1 MTQKFEVVI
10 FSDASLN
17 DGDMEGQMADK
28 IFELPA
34 KSAGPY
40 RIATE
45 LRNHGFSCQI
55 VHLCFYFTKDELE
68 YVCQKYITDETII
81 VGISTTF
88 WNIQDNQRKKDL
100 LKCILTNQKKSKNAR
115 LVVGGTLSAYYK
127 DAIKPDAS
135 FDGFA
140 ESDFL
145 KYALSLKNKS
155 YKKKFEFTESYIEY
169 KENDYVD
176 YQESKVIEIARGCIF
191 KCNFCSY
198 PLNGKKKLDYI
209 KSKETLTQELTY
221 NFEKYGITNYTLSDD
236 TFNDSTEK
244 LEFLHKIFTSLPF
257 KIKFVCYLRLDLI
270 NAHREQ
276 IKILKEMGL
285 IGAFFGIETF
295 NHEAG
300 KHIGKGLHPEK
311 NKQLLYDLKKYY
323 WNDDVNITIGLI
335 SGLPYETMQSHIET
349 LNYISNDKE
358 CLVDRIRPSSL
369 NIPNPLLDKYP
380 YKSEFQ
386 INALKYGFYWSN
398 PRSNNWKNANFEIKS
413 REQAMTMAK
422 EIYQVCE
429 SRLLVYRGNFSLPLI
444 ANISKYNP
452 TPYDIDD
459 LRFMN
464 INNYVSWYL
473 SNKKSM
479 INSYVTNYKSKI
491 LS

>member
-1 MTQKFEVVI
+1 MIDKFEVVI

-17 DGDMEGQMADK
+17 DGDNEGQMADV

-45 LRNHGFSCQI
+45 LRNYGFTCQI
-55 VHLCFYFTKDELE
+55 VHLCFYFTKEE
-68 YVCQKYITDETII
+68 IEHVCQKYISDSTLI
-81 VGISTTF
+81 VGLSTTF
-88 WNIQDNQRKKDL
+88 WNLQDNNRKKEL
-100 LKCILTNQKKSKNAR
+100 LKIILNNAKKNKNAK
-115 LVVGGTLSAYYK
+115 LVVGGTLSQYYA
-127 DAIKPDAS
+127 DAINPDAS
-135 FDGFA
+135 FNGFA

-145 KYALSLKNKS
+145 QYALSLKKRS
-155 YKKKFEFTESYIEY
+155 STKKFEFTDSYIEY
-169 KENDYVD
+169 KENDFVD
-176 YQESKVIEIARGCIF
+176 FQESKVIEIARGCIF
-191 KCNFCSY
+191 KCSFCSY
-198 PLNGKKKLDYI
+198 PLNGKQKLDYI
-209 KSKETLTQELTY
+209 KSKETLTQELIY
-221 NFEKYGITNYTLSDD
+221 NYEKYGITTYTLSDD

-276 IKILKEMGL
+276 INILQEMGL

-295 NHEAG
+295 NHDAG

-323 WNDDVNITIGLI
+323 WKDDINITIGLI
-335 SGLPYETMQSHIET
+335 SGLPYETKKSHIET
-349 LNYISNDKE
+349 LNYISNEQE

-386 INALKYGFYWSN
+386 INAIKYGFYWPNS
-398 PRSNNWKNANFEIKS
+398 RSNDWKNLNFEIKS
-413 REQAMTMAK
+413 RDQANAMAK
-422 EIYQVCE
+422 EIYQVSK
-429 SRLLVYRGNFSLPLI
+429 SRLLVYRGNFSLPLV
-444 ANISKYNP
+444 ANISKYNE
-452 TPYDIDD
+452 TSLSIDD
-459 LRFMN
+459 IRFMD
-464 INNYVSWYL
+464 IKDYVPWYL
-473 SNKKSM
+473 LNRPHM
-479 INSYVTNYKSKI
+479 INSYVSNYKSKL